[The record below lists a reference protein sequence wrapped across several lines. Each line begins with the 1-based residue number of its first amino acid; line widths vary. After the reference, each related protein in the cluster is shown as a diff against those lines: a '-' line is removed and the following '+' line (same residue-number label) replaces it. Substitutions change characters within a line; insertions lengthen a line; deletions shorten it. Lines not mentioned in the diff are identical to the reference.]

1 MRDRPTRGQILLIV
15 GCLIVVG
22 VVPLIIDNPF
32 YLNLLIMTCL
42 AAGMAGAWNI
52 LGGYAGQLSLGHSAF
67 FGIGAYIST
76 LLYLR
81 LGISPWLGMLAGG
94 IAAAIASL
102 VIGGICFRLRGPF
115 YTLATIAF
123 AEVVRIVAIYW
134 RDFTEG
140 SLGLLI
146 PFRPSV
152 ANFMFSDRTPYLY
165 ISIGLVLLTVGVS
178 VWIERSKFGLYFRAI
193 GEEESAAASLG
204 VDVFG
209 YKLAAAGLS
218 GFLVGIMGVFYAQY
232 VLFIEPH
239 SELSLQVSIQMAVMC
254 MIGGMG
260 TAVGPVLGAAL
271 LTPLSEILRSQLGGT
286 YSGLH
291 LLIYGV
297 LLIAVVLAMPRGLI
311 ARLGPRL
318 NLWIG
323 RLDLWLSR
331 LVRRPVSVK

>member
-1 MRDRPTRGQILLIV
+1 MRTRLTRGQISIIV
-15 GCLIVVG
+15 GCLILLG
-22 VVPLIIDNPF
+22 VVPLIVDNPF

-67 FGIGAYIST
+67 FGIGAYTST

-165 ISIGLVLLTVGVS
+165 ISIGLMLLTVGIS

-193 GEEESAAASLG
+193 GEEESAAVSLG

-218 GFLVGIMGVFYAQY
+218 GFLMGLMGVFYAQY

-254 MIGGMG
+254 MIGGTG
-260 TAVGPVLGAAL
+260 TAVGPVLEL
-271 LTPLSEILRSQLGGT
+271 LC
-286 YSGLH
+286 
-291 LLIYGV
+291 
-297 LLIAVVLAMPRGLI
+297 
-311 ARLGPRL
+311 
-318 NLWIG
+318 
-323 RLDLWLSR
+323 
-331 LVRRPVSVK
+331 

>member
-1 MRDRPTRGQILLIV
+1 MRNRPSRGQILIIV
-15 GCLIVVG
+15 GCLVLLG
-22 VVPLIIDNPF
+22 VVPLIVDNPF
-32 YLNLLIMTCL
+32 YLNILIMTCL

-52 LGGYAGQLSLGHSAF
+52 LGGYAGQLSLGHAAF
-67 FGIGAYIST
+67 FGIGAYTST

-81 LGISPWLGMLAGG
+81 LGVSPWLGLVAGG
-94 IAAAIASL
+94 VAGAIASL

-123 AEVVRIVAIYW
+123 GEVVRIVVIYW
-134 RDFTEG
+134 KDFTEG

-152 ANFMFSDRTPYLY
+152 ANLMFSDRAPYLY

-178 VWIERSKFGLYFRAI
+178 VWIERSKFGLYLRAI
-193 GEEESAAASLG
+193 GEEESAAVSLG
-204 VDVFG
+204 INVFG

-218 GFLVGIMGVFYAQY
+218 GFLIGVMGVFYAQY
-232 VLFIEPH
+232 MLFIEPH

-260 TAVGPVLGAAL
+260 TAMGPVLGAAL

-291 LLIYGV
+291 LLIYGALV
-297 LLIAVVLAMPRGLI
+297 VTVVLVMPRGLI
-311 ARLGPRL
+311 VRLGPRL
-318 NLWIG
+318 NIWIG

-331 LVRRPVSVK
+331 FLRQPVSVE